1 MDAWGAARF
10 CRAVDHGAMSGG
22 TTLPSCGIQGK
33 LSIYNLKQD
42 WGISIANEIEISQSC
57 TKSLKYHAGDA
68 ANSHDL
74 GRFP

>member
-42 WGISIANEIEISQSC
+42 
-57 TKSLKYHAGDA
+57 
-68 ANSHDL
+68 
-74 GRFP
+74 